1 MKKVLVIGSTVVDV
15 VVNLVDHLPKTGEDV
30 HIRSQHM
37 SLGGC
42 AYNVSDSIRHFQVP
56 YILFSPVG
64 TGVYGNFIREELHIR
79 GISSPIPTPEREN
92 GCCYCFV
99 EDTGERSFISYH
111 GAEYLFEKE
120 WFSLIPLEEIDSV
133 YICGL
138 EIEESTGEN
147 IVEFLEAHPEL
158 TVYFAPGPRLTV
170 INPKLVERL
179 YRLSPI
185 LHLNETEALSASGK
199 STVQE
204 AASFLYEKTDNTVI
218 VTLGE
223 KGCFFFDGKEAE
235 TVPPVPAIQVD
246 TIGAGDS
253 HIGSVIA
260 CLKKGDSLKTA
271 IQKANRVS
279 SSVVA
284 SSGALLSDTAFDK
297 LGLL

>member
-79 GISSPIPTPEREN
+79 GISSPIPIPEREN

-170 INPKLVERL
+170 INPQLVERL

-204 AASFLYEKTDNTVI
+204 AASFLYEKTNNTVI

-223 KGCFFFDGKEAE
+223 KGCFFFDGKESE
-235 TVPPVPAIQVD
+235 TVPPVPAVQAD

-279 SSVVA
+279 SSVVS

>member
-64 TGVYGNFIREELHIR
+64 TGVYGNFIREELHLR

-170 INPKLVERL
+170 INPQLVERL

-204 AASFLYEKTDNTVI
+204 AASFLYEKTNNTVI

-223 KGCFFFDGKEAE
+223 KGCFFFDGKESE
-235 TVPPVPAIQVD
+235 TVPPVPAVQAD

-279 SSVVA
+279 SSVVS

>member
-30 HIRSQHM
+30 HIKSQHM

-64 TGVYGNFIREELHIR
+64 TGVYGNFIREELHSR

-120 WFSLIPLEEIDSV
+120 WFSLIPLEDIDSV

-138 EIEESTGEN
+138 EIEENTGEN

-204 AASFLYEKTDNTVI
+204 AAAFLYEKTNNTVI

-223 KGCFFFDGKEAE
+223 KGCFFFDGKKAE
-235 TVPPVPAIQVD
+235 TVPPVPAIQAD

-260 CLKKGDSLKTA
+260 CLKKGDSLKKA
-271 IQKANRVS
+271 IQKANLVS
-279 SSVVA
+279 SSVVS
-284 SSGALLSDTAFDK
+284 SSGALLSDNAFDK

>member
-30 HIRSQHM
+30 HIKSQHM

-64 TGVYGNFIREELHIR
+64 TGVYGNFIREELHSR

-120 WFSLIPLEEIDSV
+120 WFSLIPLEDIDSV

-138 EIEESTGEN
+138 EIEENTGEN

-204 AASFLYEKTDNTVI
+204 AAAFLYEKTNNTVI

-223 KGCFFFDGKEAE
+223 KGCFFFDGKKAE
-235 TVPPVPAIQVD
+235 TVPPVPAIQAD

-260 CLKKGDSLKTA
+260 CLKKGDSLKAA

-279 SSVVA
+279 SSVVS
-284 SSGALLSDTAFDK
+284 SSGALLSDNAFDK

>member
-1 MKKVLVIGSTVVDV
+1 MKKILVIGSTVVDV
-15 VVNLVDHLPKTGEDV
+15 VVNLVAHLPKTGEDV
-30 HIRSQHM
+30 HIQSQHM

-64 TGVYGNFIREELHIR
+64 TGVYGGFVREELKKR
-79 GISSPIPTPEREN
+79 GILSPIPTPQREN

-99 EDTGERSFISYH
+99 ENTGERSFISYH

-147 IVEFLEAHPEL
+147 IVEFLETHPEL
-158 TVYFAPGPRLTV
+158 TVYFAPGPRLTI
-170 INPKLVERL
+170 INPELVERL
-179 YRLSPI
+179 YRLSPV
-185 LHLNETEALSASGK
+185 LHLNETEALSASK
-199 STVQE
+199 KNTVEE
-204 AASFLYEKTDNTVI
+204 AAAFLYEKTHNTVI

-223 KGCFFFDGKEAE
+223 KGCFFFDGKESE
-235 TVPPVPAIQVD
+235 IIPPVPTVQVD

-271 IQKANRVS
+271 LQKANRVS
-279 SSVVA
+279 SSVVS

>member
-30 HIRSQHM
+30 HIKSQHM

-64 TGVYGNFIREELHIR
+64 TGVYGNFIREELHSR

-120 WFSLIPLEEIDSV
+120 WFSLIPLEDIDSV

-138 EIEESTGEN
+138 EIEENTGEN

-158 TVYFAPGPRLTV
+158 IIYFAPGPRLTV

-204 AASFLYEKTDNTVI
+204 AAAFLYEKTNNTVI

-235 TVPPVPAIQVD
+235 TVPPVPAIQAD

-260 CLKKGDSLKTA
+260 CLKKGDSLKEA
-271 IQKANRVS
+271 IQKANLVS
-279 SSVVA
+279 SSVVS
-284 SSGALLSDTAFDK
+284 SSGALLSDNAFDK

>member
-1 MKKVLVIGSTVVDV
+1 MYK
-15 VVNLVDHLPKTGEDV
+15 
-30 HIRSQHM
+30 RQ
-37 SLGGC
+37 
-42 AYNVSDSIRHFQVP
+42 
-56 YILFSPVG
+56 
-64 TGVYGNFIREELHIR
+64 
-79 GISSPIPTPEREN
+79 
-92 GCCYCFV
+92 
-99 EDTGERSFISYH
+99 
-111 GAEYLFEKE
+111 EYLFEKE

-138 EIEESTGEN
+138 EIEESTGKN

-170 INPKLVERL
+170 INPQLVERL

-204 AASFLYEKTDNTVI
+204 AASFLYEKTNNTVI

-223 KGCFFFDGKEAE
+223 KGCFFFDGKESE

-260 CLKKGDSLKTA
+260 CLKKGDPLKTA